1 MGTLATSTRDE
12 KGHLNY
18 HKWRDFADAV
28 YGLLATDLRPGMRK
42 CPLLN
47 CREALYSIIK
57 MENGIELK
65 VGDSWFPN
73 LRTAKRPSFK
83 DSIAK
88 KEPRILDWGEVTQQ
102 PKPWPFPLG
111 LTLVP
116 VSLSPVSL
124 LREWALTCRYSWHS
138 SFLFDSIASWWEAL
152 RKDSHWNYAILFLR
166 RPLLS
171 TLRLRI

>member
-1 MGTLATSTRDE
+1 
-12 KGHLNY
+12 
-18 HKWRDFADAV
+18 
-28 YGLLATDLRPGMRK
+28 MR
-42 CPLLN
+42 
-47 CREALYSIIK
+47 S
-57 MENGIELK
+57 M
-65 VGDSWFPN
+65 DSWLLIWDLEWGSVRSWIVGKPYILLCWWRMGSNWKSVIVDFQTCVQLNALP
-73 LRTAKRPSFK
+73 LRILS
-83 DSIAK
+83 
-88 KEPRILDWGEVTQQ
+88 PRILDWGEVTQQ